1 MSHPLPG
8 DSGASVQSDAS
19 SAWSLLFLCWVI
31 ASAST
36 LGSLF
41 FSMVMGREPCV
52 LCWYQRIFMFPLPLV
67 LGMGLLRFDPRCV
80 RYALPLAITGTGFA
94 LYHCLLYL
102 GVIPERMTACTQGVS
117 CADVDVELAGFITI
131 PLLSLAA
138 FVAIVVLL
146 VATHRAAARQT
157 AA

>member
-1 MSHPLPG
+1 MLHPLPG
-8 DSGASVQSDAS
+8 DPGATDQTAAARV
-19 SAWSLLFLCWVI
+19 WSLLFLCWVL

-52 LCWYQRIFMFPLPLV
+52 LCWYQRIFMFPLPLI

-80 RYALPLAITGTGFA
+80 RYALPLAIAGTGFA
-94 LYHCLLYL
+94 LYHCLLYM

-117 CADVDVELAGFITI
+117 CADVDVELAGFVTI

-138 FVAIVVLL
+138 FVAIVGLL
-146 VATHRAAARQT
+146 VAIHRKSRALPDA
-157 AA
+157 